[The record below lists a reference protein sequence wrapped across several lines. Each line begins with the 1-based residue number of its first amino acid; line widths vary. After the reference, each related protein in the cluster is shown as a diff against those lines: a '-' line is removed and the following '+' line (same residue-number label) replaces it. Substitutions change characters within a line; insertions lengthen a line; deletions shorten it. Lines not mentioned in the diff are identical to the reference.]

1 MESTNS
7 IFEETYMMKYVEFK
21 NYLTQIKKPEDIVD
35 YFVSN
40 MNFNMKDKFLKAM
53 QKAIYKAQNMDL
65 RIELKHL
72 KDSETQT
79 DNLKEQSDYRD
90 STYKAFS
97 SLKP

>member
-53 QKAIYKAQNMDL
+53 QRAICKAQNMDS
-65 RIELKHL
+65 RIEMKHV

-79 DNLKEQSDYRD
+79 DKLKEQNDNRDLAYRG
-90 STYKAFS
+90 FS
-97 SLKP
+97 SLK